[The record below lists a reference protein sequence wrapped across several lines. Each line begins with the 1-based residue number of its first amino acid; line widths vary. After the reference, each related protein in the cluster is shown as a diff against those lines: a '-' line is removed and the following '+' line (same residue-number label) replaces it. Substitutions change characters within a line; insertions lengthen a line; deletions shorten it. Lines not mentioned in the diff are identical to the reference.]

1 MMASGVLKSI
11 HDNRQHKLGHEQHQK
26 GRQGTL
32 VLLSRSVLRLPLS
45 TSRGSSLAQTE
56 TTT

>member
-32 VLLSRSVLRLPLS
+32 VLLAAELLLAVVVVVVLER
-45 TSRGSSLAQTE
+45 
-56 TTT
+56 